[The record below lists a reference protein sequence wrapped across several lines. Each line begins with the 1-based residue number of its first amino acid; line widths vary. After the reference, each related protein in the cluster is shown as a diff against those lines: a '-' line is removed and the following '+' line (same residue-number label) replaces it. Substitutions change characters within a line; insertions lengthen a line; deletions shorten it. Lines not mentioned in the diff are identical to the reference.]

1 MVDINTTLST
11 GLQQFEPLILT
22 IQSLVG
28 AVKVLVGGVFG
39 IYLILLI
46 MKWRETKIL
55 IKNVASIK
63 SELSA
68 IRHSLERLESVHPQK
83 GKQKKQ

>member
-11 GLQQFEPLILT
+11 GLQQFEPLVLT

-39 IYLILLI
+39 VYVILLV
-46 MKWRETKIL
+46 MKWRETKL
-55 IKNVASIK
+55 LMKNVASIK
-63 SELSA
+63 HELTA
-68 IRHSLERLESVHPQK
+68 IRNSLERLESLPSKK
-83 GKQKKQ
+83 GKRK